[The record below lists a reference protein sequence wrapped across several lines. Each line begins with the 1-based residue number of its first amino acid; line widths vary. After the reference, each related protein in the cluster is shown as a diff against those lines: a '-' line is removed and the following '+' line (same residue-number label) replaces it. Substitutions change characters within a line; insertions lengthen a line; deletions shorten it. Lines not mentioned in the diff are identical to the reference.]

1 PPRGARPD
9 RGGAAVLSHAAIQ
22 TTGREL
28 LGRGWRFPIVP
39 DGLGR
44 LGYSRAEQKIE
55 ESIWLILSTSPGE
68 RLMVDFVCGIQDL
81 VFRPAQEVC
90 EVAGTLVRQSL
101 VTWEP
106 RIDVIDID
114 ASFDPGE
121 PNLVLIRVTY
131 RIRSSNA
138 VNSLVYPFFITEGM

>member
-1 PPRGARPD
+1 
-9 RGGAAVLSHAAIQ
+9 VLNDATIPS
-22 TTGREL
+22 TGREI
-28 LGRGWRFPIVP
+28 LGRGWRFPVVP

-44 LGYSRAEQKIE
+44 LGFSRAEQKIE

-68 RLMVDFVCGIQDL
+68 RVMLPEFGCGIQDL

-101 VTWEP
+101 VTFEP
-106 RIDVIDID
+106 RIDVIDVE
-114 ASFDPGE
+114 ATFDPAE

-131 RIRSSNA
+131 SIRSSNA
-138 VNSLVYPFFITEGM
+138 VNNLVYPFSLNEGP

>member
-1 PPRGARPD
+1 
-9 RGGAAVLSHAAIQ
+9 VLNDATIPS
-22 TTGREL
+22 TGREI
-28 LGRGWRFPIVP
+28 LGRGWRFPVQP

-44 LGYSRAEQKIE
+44 LGFSRAEQKIE

-68 RLMVDFVCGIQDL
+68 RVMLPEFGCGIQDL

-106 RIDVIDID
+106 RIDVVDVE
-114 ASFDPGE
+114 ATFDPAE

-131 RIRSSNA
+131 SIRSSNA
-138 VNSLVYPFFITEGM
+138 VNNLVYPFSLNEGP